1 MVPVATD
8 KRTMQDSRIPDPEED
23 DAPGQEQAVAI
34 RPRCVEH
41 TPVLQTVPSALHVVS
56 PTLHAELFKNILFG
70 RYYAPFYYPSLRR
83 INLIIN

>member
-56 PTLHAELFKNILFG
+56 PTLHAELLKIFCLVDTMRPSII
-70 RYYAPFYYPSLRR
+70 RVYAELT
-83 INLIIN
+83 